1 MNTKPV
7 LVSSTP
13 GGGTIHTYPITGGKR
28 TFERYLGCYL
38 GSCKFCNDVE
48 EAREFVKRPIQ
59 NHIAKKWIKQ
69 ELEMRKS

>member
-1 MNTKPV
+1 MIIKCLLGFKKETMNTKPV

-38 GSCKFCNDVE
+38 GSCKFCNDLE
-48 EAREFVKRPIQ
+48 EATEFVK
-59 NHIAKKWIKQ
+59 K
-69 ELEMRKS
+69 LEVT